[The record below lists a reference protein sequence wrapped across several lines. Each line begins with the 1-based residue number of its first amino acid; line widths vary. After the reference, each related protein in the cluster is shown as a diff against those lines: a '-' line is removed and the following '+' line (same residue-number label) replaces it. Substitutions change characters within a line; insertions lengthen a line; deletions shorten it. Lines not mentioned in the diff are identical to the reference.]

1 MNDELQQK
9 AVHKDENVQ
18 KELNAPIADPTGVSA
33 EDQAFLDLIVQM
45 LNDGKIDAYKPSCLF
60 NDDVYDKLDTKR
72 QGAVD
77 MASVNMLSAIRNIKD
92 LYDNGFKDS
101 FQIQNLVHQLRVKK
115 EAFEDTD
122 GDLFI
127 I

>member
-9 AVHKDENVQ
+9 AVHKDENTQ
-18 KELNAPIADPTGVSA
+18 KELNAPTVDPTGVSP
-33 EDQAFLDLIVQM
+33 EDSAFLDLLIQM
-45 LNDGKIDAYKPSCLF
+45 VGDGKIELYKPSSLF
-60 NDDVYDKLDTKR
+60 NDEVYDKLDTKR
-72 QGAVD
+72 QGSVD
-77 MASVNMLSAIRNIKD
+77 MASINMLSAIRNIKD
-92 LYDNGFKDS
+92 LYENGFKDS
-101 FQIQNLVHQLRVKK
+101 FQIQNLVHDLRVKK